1 MNHLLEAPL
10 ALAAGVFT
18 VASPCI
24 LPVLP
29 ILFGSAAGV
38 SIKTS
43 GNASERTF
51 GRNGPLMTMAGFI
64 VTFTAFGLLLGAASS
79 AVHVA
84 QETLRNLSL
93 LLLGGFGLLRI
104 WSRPY
109 DWLVARLPSFPVPSG
124 GGFLLGASLG
134 AVWTPCAGPVLA
146 SILVLVAG
154 AQDIARSAWL
164 LFLYAIGAAVPMLAI
179 LLGGQ
184 AVTQRVRVLAR
195 HSARLQQV
203 FSVLIVVTALAMYL
217 QYDVLVYARA
227 ADFFPQLKGL

>member
-29 ILFGSAAGV
+29 ILFGTAAG
-38 SIKTS
+38 SA
-43 GNASERTF
+43 GAPPGRTRPF
-51 GRNGPLMTMAGFI
+51 MTMAGFI

-84 QETLRNLSL
+84 QETLRNVSL
-93 LLLGGFGLLRI
+93 LLLGAFGLLRV

-109 DWLVARLPSFPVPSG
+109 DWLVAKLPSLPVPSPGMTAG

-146 SILVLVAG
+146 SILVLVVG
-154 AQDIARSAWL
+154 AQDVARSAWL
-164 LFLYAIGAAVPMLAI
+164 LFLYAVGAAVPMLAI

-184 AVTQRVRVLAR
+184 AVTQRVRLLSR
-195 HSARLQQV
+195 HSGRLQQLAG
-203 FSVLIVVTALAMYL
+203 VLIAGTALAMYL
-217 QYDVLVYARA
+217 QYDVLIYAKA
-227 ADFFPQLKGL
+227 ADFFHISL

>member
-29 ILFGSAAGV
+29 ILFGSAAGA
-38 SIKTS
+38 S
-43 GNASERTF
+43 GRSRPF
-51 GRNGPLMTMAGFI
+51 MTMAGFI

-93 LLLGGFGLLRI
+93 LLLGAFGLLRI

-109 DWLVARLPSFPVPSG
+109 DWLMAKLPSFPMPAS

-154 AQDIARSAWL
+154 AQDVGRSAWL
-164 LFLYAIGAAVPMLAI
+164 LFLYAVGAAVPMLAI

-184 AVTQRVRVLAR
+184 AVTQRVRLVAR
-195 HSARLQQV
+195 HSVRLQQV
-203 FSVLIVVTALAMYL
+203 FGVLIVLTALAMYF
-217 QYDVLVYARA
+217 QYDALLYAKA
-227 ADFFPQLKGL
+227 ADFFPAFSLI

>member
-29 ILFGSAAGV
+29 ILFGTAAGP
-38 SIKTS
+38 S
-43 GNASERTF
+43 ASRARPF
-51 GRNGPLMTMAGFI
+51 MTMAGFI

-84 QETLRNLSL
+84 QETLRNVSL
-93 LLLGGFGLLRI
+93 LLLGAFGLLRI

-109 DWLVARLPSFPVPSG
+109 DWLVAKLPSLPAPSSGMTAG

-154 AQDIARSAWL
+154 AQDVTRSAWL
-164 LFLYAIGAAVPMLAI
+164 LFLYAAGAAVPMLAI

-184 AVTQRVRVLAR
+184 AVTQRVRVIAR
-195 HSARLQQV
+195 HSGRLQQV
-203 FSVLIVVTALAMYL
+203 FGVLIVATALAMYL
-217 QYDVLVYARA
+217 QYDALIYAKA
-227 ADFFPQLKGL
+227 ADFFPQLKGF